1 VSNDERAFR
10 AQVRLDQLTKPIGSL
25 GLMEPVLVRMAEAQ
39 QRVIA
44 RLERPVLLI
53 FAADHG
59 VAQEG
64 VSRYQPTVTEEMAV
78 NIAMGAAVSSVLAR
92 QQQIPVHVIDVGV
105 ARTVRHPA
113 VVAAKVRPGTDNLLR
128 GPAMSRT
135 EAQAAVQTGR
145 EMVRRLRDQHHDV
158 VLLGELGIGNTTA
171 ASALAAYLLGVAVE
185 RVVGV
190 GTGVSPDVVARK
202 QAVVQEALAHHQPAI
217 RDLWDAMACFG
228 GLEIAALAGAMME
241 AHEAG
246 MMVLL
251 DGFVTAVAALWAV
264 RVSPS
269 LKPYLLASH
278 QSAEPGHA
286 VVLEALGL
294 TPLLHWQ
301 MRLGEGSG
309 ALMAYPLIHLATH
322 VMAETATFEDAQVTP
337 EGHPSAPAVTTGLG
351 DTPPVAIDFSPAE
364 RQAVYKVMRRRRDVR
379 VFLPD
384 PVPPD
389 TLQRILEAAHWGP
402 SVGLMQPWNF
412 IVIQNR
418 ETLNQIHAMVNR
430 ERLRAADNYRGLRQA
445 HYLRLKVEGL
455 LQAPVAVCVT
465 RDPHR
470 GGPHVLGR
478 NTIPETDLMSVACA
492 IENLW
497 LAARAEGIGVGWVS
511 IYVKDEMRD
520 ILKIPPEIDPVALLS
535 LGYTPYF
542 AEEPGLQRAGWARRL
557 PLAEVVFA
565 ETWGQPAPIRGDV

>member
-1 VSNDERAFR
+1 
-10 AQVRLDQLTKPIGSL
+10 
-25 GLMEPVLVRMAEAQ
+25 
-39 QRVIA
+39 
-44 RLERPVLLI
+44 
-53 FAADHG
+53 
-59 VAQEG
+59 
-64 VSRYQPTVTEEMAV
+64 
-78 NIAMGAAVSSVLAR
+78 
-92 QQQIPVHVIDVGV
+92 
-105 ARTVRHPA
+105 
-113 VVAAKVRPGTDNLLR
+113 
-128 GPAMSRT
+128 
-135 EAQAAVQTGR
+135 
-145 EMVRRLRDQHHDV
+145 
-158 VLLGELGIGNTTA
+158 
-171 ASALAAYLLGVAVE
+171 
-185 RVVGV
+185 
-190 GTGVSPDVVARK
+190 
-202 QAVVQEALAHHQPAI
+202 
-217 RDLWDAMACFG
+217 
-228 GLEIAALAGAMME
+228 
-241 AHEAG
+241 
-246 MMVLL
+246 
-251 DGFVTAVAALWAV
+251 
-264 RVSPS
+264 
-269 LKPYLLASH
+269 
-278 QSAEPGHA
+278 
-286 VVLEALGL
+286 
-294 TPLLHWQ
+294 
-301 MRLGEGSG
+301 
-309 ALMAYPLIHLATH
+309 MAYPLIHLATH

-337 EGHPSAPAVTTGLG
+337 EGHPPAPAVTTGLG

-412 IVIQNR
+412 IIIQNR

-430 ERLRAADNYRGLRQA
+430 ERLSAADNYRGLRQA

-557 PLAEVVFA
+557 PLEEVVFA